1 MSNLLLS
8 KIGHVI
14 SEFPLAFKQTKEVK
28 LFMTLLVKNEEGML
42 EENLQFHK
50 AMGVDGFI
58 ITDNNST
65 DSTPDIIRKYKQKGW
80 IKEVIEEK
88 ATNYEQKDWVDRMIW
103 KAKTIYKADWIINAD
118 ADELWYAPTGNLK
131 DELYAT
137 NANVLNCEMRSVYP
151 EEEKPF
157 WQWDKTVKAV
167 TEPEKYDLS
176 LYSLFERQNKK
187 VIHRTAGYLQISMGN
202 HKVTMFPQNSAD
214 SHIHVYHYNI
224 RGKQQFMEKMINGG
238 KQLEQHK
245 GRHGGRHW
253 RYFYQLHKEGKL
265 EAEYERVIGSAYFEA
280 LRKDGFIIPDVTIPN
295 FFKRLKPDIIMK
307 HAFLIIAHNE
317 YPVLEVLLSMLDDER
332 NDIYLHIDK
341 RATELFQQIKKVKMQ
356 KAGFYL
362 IENPIKVYWGDI
374 SQVQVEYLL
383 FETALS
389 HGPYAYYHLL
399 SGTDLPIKSQDYIH
413 AFFQQNAGKEFVGF
427 WQDAAHQRDL
437 ERKVFRYYFF
447 TKRLKDKEHLLH
459 GITALIRN
467 LILAVQKISHYRRK
481 QTFEFKKGGNWISI
495 TENAVKYLLQYKE
508 IVLNRMKYTLC
519 ADEIFIQT
527 ILWNS
532 PFRERMHCTNNA
544 NTGSMREID
553 WEHGSPY
560 IWQDHDYQTLINS
573 NKIFARKFNSNQMG
587 VVYKIQKLYLKQV
600 PK

>member
-58 ITDNNST
+58 ITD
-65 DSTPDIIRKYKQKGW
+65 
-80 IKEVIEEK
+80 
-88 ATNYEQKDWVDRMIW
+88 
-103 KAKTIYKADWIINAD
+103 YKADWIINAD

-187 VIHRTAGYLQISMGN
+187 VIHRT
-202 HKVTMFPQNSAD
+202 AD

-295 FFKRLKPDIIMK
+295 FFKRLKPDI
-307 HAFLIIAHNE
+307 
-317 YPVLEVLLSMLDDER
+317 
-332 NDIYLHIDK
+332 
-341 RATELFQQIKKVKMQ
+341 
-356 KAGFYL
+356 
-362 IENPIKVYWGDI
+362 
-374 SQVQVEYLL
+374 
-383 FETALS
+383 
-389 HGPYAYYHLL
+389 
-399 SGTDLPIKSQDYIH
+399 
-413 AFFQQNAGKEFVGF
+413 
-427 WQDAAHQRDL
+427 
-437 ERKVFRYYFF
+437 
-447 TKRLKDKEHLLH
+447 
-459 GITALIRN
+459 
-467 LILAVQKISHYRRK
+467 
-481 QTFEFKKGGNWISI
+481 
-495 TENAVKYLLQYKE
+495 
-508 IVLNRMKYTLC
+508 
-519 ADEIFIQT
+519 
-527 ILWNS
+527 
-532 PFRERMHCTNNA
+532 
-544 NTGSMREID
+544 
-553 WEHGSPY
+553 
-560 IWQDHDYQTLINS
+560 
-573 NKIFARKFNSNQMG
+573 
-587 VVYKIQKLYLKQV
+587 
-600 PK
+600 